1 MHVLLVA
8 TMTNAGAPTAAPTI
22 DPGCTTVCGACY
34 RWALSELGQSCTD
47 ACLEEGLVCV
57 EGADVGNSAECLE
70 QISGLSTIGVT
81 CAVSIIAPRMI
92 AIAIL
97 TEEQPSLMGLR
108 VLLVITAIMIVAL
121 CAHTFWPKEIPDIP
135 DYVKVGLP
143 VCLYAYV
150 LVLAAS
156 IAKAESERR
165 ASI

>member
-1 MHVLLVA
+1 M
-8 TMTNAGAPTAAPTI
+8 
-22 DPGCTTVCGACY
+22 
-34 RWALSELGQSCTD
+34 
-47 ACLEEGLVCV
+47 
-57 EGADVGNSAECLE
+57 
-70 QISGLSTIGVT
+70 
-81 CAVSIIAPRMI
+81 
-92 AIAIL
+92 
-97 TEEQPSLMGLR
+97 MGLR

-143 VCLYAYV
+143 VCLYTYV